1 MLAPVQP
8 LCATEPDDPSDA
20 SARGTRDAQRLAV
33 AHLGPGHDGPGGMPA
48 VLRGLLASPL
58 AERHDLIAIATHRP
72 GGTTAWTV
80 AFARALVAFVRW
92 SLAAPAGLAHVHM
105 TVRGSMYRKAV
116 VVAVATLL
124 RRPVVLHVHAGA
136 VELTTFHAR
145 LGPVRRRAMGW
156 VLRRSAR
163 VLAGSGASGH
173 VLEARYGAPAVEVVP
188 NAIAPITAGGEGAH
202 ASPTPTVLYLGGF
215 ANPVKGGAVLV
226 TALPA
231 LRRACP
237 QAVVELAGPGQPPA
251 GLRAREG
258 VRWLGWL
265 DETAKRAALER
276 ADVFVLPSTSEGLP
290 VALLEA
296 MAHGKA
302 VVASRVGG
310 IPEIVEDGR
319 EGLLVEPG
327 DPQRLASALAR
338 LLEDRALARTLGAA
352 ARARAAELSP
362 ERVADRLDVLYREVI
377 ADARPG

>member
-8 LCATEPDDPSDA
+8 LCATAPDDPSDA
-20 SARGTRDAQRLAV
+20 SVRGTREGQRLAV

-48 VLRGLLASPL
+48 ALRGLLASPL

-72 GGTTAWTV
+72 GGTAAWTV

-116 VVAVATLL
+116 VVAVAALL

-136 VELTTFHAR
+136 VELTTFHAG

-156 VLRRSAR
+156 MLRRSAR
-163 VLAGSGASGH
+163 VLAVSGASGQ

-188 NAIAPITAGGEGAH
+188 NAIAPVIAGGERAH
-202 ASPTPTVLYLGGF
+202 ASPTPTILYLGGF

-226 TALPA
+226 AALPA
-231 LRRACP
+231 LWRACP
-237 QAVVELAGPGQPPA
+237 EAVAELGGPGDPPA
-251 GLRAREG
+251 DLLAREG

-265 DETAKRAALER
+265 DEKAKRAALER

-310 IPEIVEDGR
+310 VPEIVEDGR
-319 EGLLVEPG
+319 EGLVVEPG
-327 DPQRLASALAR
+327 DPARLASAVAR
-338 LLEDRALARTLGAA
+338 LLEKPELARTLGAA
-352 ARARAAELSP
+352 ARARAAQLSP
-362 ERVADRLDVLYREVI
+362 ERVADRLDALYREVI
-377 ADARPG
+377 ADARLG

>member
-1 MLAPVQP
+1 MLATVQP
-8 LCATEPDDPSDA
+8 LRATVPDDSPRTSAPDA
-20 SARGTRDAQRLAV
+20 RHVQRLAV
-33 AHLGPGHDGPGGMPA
+33 AHLGPGLDGPGGMPA

-58 AERHDLIAIATHRP
+58 AERHDLIAITTHRP
-72 GGTTAWTV
+72 GGTAAWTV

-105 TVRGSMYRKAV
+105 TVRGSMYRKGV

-156 VLRRSAR
+156 VLRRCAR
-163 VLAGSGASGH
+163 VLAVSGASGH
-173 VLEARYGAPAVEVVP
+173 VLQTRYGARAVEVVP
-188 NAIAPITAGGEGAH
+188 NAIAPVIAGDERVH

-215 ANPVKGGAVLV
+215 ANPVKGGGVLLA
-226 TALPA
+226 ALPA
-231 LRRACP
+231 LRRGCP
-237 QAVVELAGPGQPPA
+237 AAVAEIAGPGDPPA
-251 GLRAREG
+251 GLLAREG

-265 DETAKRAALER
+265 DDTAKHAALER

-310 IPEIVEDGR
+310 VPEIVEDGR
-319 EGLLVEPG
+319 EALMVEPG
-327 DPQRLASALAR
+327 DPERLACAIAR
-338 LLEDRALARTLGAA
+338 LLEDPALARTLGAA
-352 ARARAAELSP
+352 ARARAAQLSP
-362 ERVADRLDVLYREVI
+362 ERVADRLDSVYREVV
-377 ADARPG
+377 ADASRG